1 MVQDLRTE
9 PNRTEPNRTEPN
21 RTEPNRTEPNRTEP
35 NRTEPN
41 RTEPNRT
48 EPNRTEPNRTEPNR
62 TEPNR
67 TESILLSHFSWGV
80 THGGRGGGDDPR
92 RRRGAGSRPFP
103 AARLAATVL
112 VLGLLLLGSTP
123 AQAQTARILVSNA
136 AQGDDSN
143 VSLGGDDHAQLFST
157 GANTGTTTGWVMT
170 SLEVIAENANDF
182 DVDICEAHATTEFPT
197 ATCTTLRRPGSF
209 AIGRLE
215 FTHPNLLLDA
225 SANYLVVFKQDDTGS
240 VTLDSTTSNGE
251 DGTGLTDWSI
261 KDKFDLRSSGA
272 WTHKSGTDEAIQI
285 TINGHETPANQEASG
300 QPEIRAS
307 AEGAPY
313 LFAETT
319 GIRDA
324 NGLPHKTAGVAN
336 AAIGT
341 GASGRVEFVYSYQWI
356 RVDGMTETNV
366 GTDSDVYHLVDA
378 DYGTLIEVDVSFTD
392 RHGYAETVTSDPF
405 RPVRG
410 AADPLLIPT
419 TLVGNTGQSNTA
431 DASITEQYAQGFTL
445 GVHGQGYELSSVSIE
460 LAAVPTDLTI
470 SLWIADHADKDS
482 TLESKLY
489 DFKNPAPFA
498 VGANEFTAPPG
509 VLLHQNIQYAIVLS
523 GFTSLSIKE
532 TTSDAED
539 AGGEPGAELKDTA
552 RVRDLG
558 ETGRWGTKLG
568 GIASSAVDRETGTT
582 PNTETPVLR
591 LDVAGSQRSSGILA
605 STYGQ
610 TASGDQE
617 IISLGDRC
625 CMRVDV
631 GAADR
636 YLIRGVSW
644 NADDTTSYGGGVTNP
659 YELRDGSPTGDKLF
673 GLFITRN
680 IAGVPEWSAPHG
692 ATVAGGSDNTYFFS
706 IDFDA
711 FDHIGS
717 GTRRGHVLTRAHGTQ
732 SNLYDTPFAPGMRFA
747 EGGDVDIP
755 QFLAAILG
763 EPLHAL
769 VQNLGQTD
777 NSFLQLSGGNAKVL
791 SQGFTTGP
799 DARGYA
805 LQGIGFNIEGSDNSN
820 SIAQVPDDAASV
832 SVAVYSADADGK
844 PDAKLFD
851 LVSPTEYA
859 PASLSFFEAPAG
871 TTLAANTSYVL
882 VWTRL
887 GGTWHRLQRTSSAS
901 EDAGALT
908 GFSIANSSYR
918 GADLANLSV
927 VSGSNVPE
935 IAVYTDRDLSP
946 PERVTAF
953 DLHSDNSDPKGI
965 WGNDDTFWVANDG
978 SGATDKL
985 YAYNRSDGA
994 RDSSSDFD
1002 NLNGA
1007 SNNDVR
1013 GICSDGTTMFV
1024 ADSADNKVYAYKMSD
1039 TTADSTKDVSLDS
1052 DNDSAHALSCDRTH
1066 LWVADD
1072 TNDHNTSKIFVY
1084 LRSDGSHASTLD
1096 IPAGTLSPST
1106 TDGSINNHRPSG
1118 MWSTGTTLFIADHVD
1133 DKIYAYTLSD
1143 RTRDDDKNLDLDA
1156 ANTDP
1161 EGLWFDG
1168 RVLWVVD
1175 DADDT
1180 LYVYD
1185 LPGAQ
1190 PDNSPASGDPTVTG
1204 TLSQGQTLTAD
1215 VSGITDATDG
1225 LDNVFYHYQWIRDDG
1240 TDVTE
1245 LDGETGPT
1253 YTTTADDAG
1262 NNIRVRVV
1270 FNDDLGN
1277 PEYPR
1282 YSPQVTVVQASNTA
1296 PVFTDTAPVTRSV
1309 AENTVAGQNIGTPVA
1324 ATDSDTT
1331 DSLTYSLGGTDVASF
1346 DIDTTDGQLQ
1356 TDAALDYETKDSY
1369 EVEVS
1374 VTDATAT
1381 VSITVTISV
1390 TDVNEQPAT
1399 PAAPT
1404 VARTAGTTNSLT
1416 VSWTAPGLNGGPAL
1430 TGYNLQYRTG
1440 GGSWTTVT
1448 PSGTGT
1454 TATIGSLSAGTAY
1467 EVQVQALNGET
1478 PSAWSPSGTGTT
1490 IAAPTIVPVPATTV
1504 PNAWGLI
1511 PSGLSTGDQFR
1522 LLFIPSTG
1530 IDATSAAIADYNT
1543 HVQDAAAAATAH
1555 ADIQAHSATFRV
1567 VASTEAVDARDNTG
1581 TTGTGVAIYWLDG
1594 AKVADDNADFYDGSW
1609 DEEATGRRET
1619 GLTVSLSNTW
1629 EIWTGSTAD
1638 GTESVVSGT
1647 SHALG
1652 NTGSDPVRVGHPNHA
1667 THGPLSGDMAALTD
1681 NKAVYALSGVF
1692 VVDAPAGT
1700 NSAPVFTDTPPV
1712 TRSVAENSAVGTNVG
1727 TPVAATDTNTSD
1739 TLTYSLGGTDAAS
1752 FDIVTTDG
1760 QLQTKAGVTYDYET
1774 KSSYSVDVSVTD
1786 DTATASVTV
1795 IITVTD
1801 VAEQPDTPAA
1811 PTVAATANTTTSLD
1825 VSWTVPGRNG
1835 GPALTGYT
1843 LQYRT
1848 GSGSW
1853 TPVTHSGTGTTATL
1867 TGLTAGT
1874 AYEVQVQALNGE
1886 TPSAWSP
1893 AGTGTTAGAVPP
1905 PVTTVPH
1912 NWGLIP
1918 SGLGSGTRFRLLFA
1932 TSTTRDAS
1940 STAIAAYNTF
1950 VQGRAAAGHT
1960 AIQAYSTHFR
1970 VVGSTAAVDAHDNT
1984 ATTGT
1989 GVAIYWLGGNKVADN
2004 YADFY
2009 DGSWDDETNATDE
2022 SGSARALSADAD
2034 WPFTGSNNDGTAASS
2049 DELGSST
2056 VRVGKPATPG
2066 NGPLLSNTA
2075 PANTDTRPFYALS
2088 QVFTV
2093 GSPPSGGG
2101 SSGGRG
2107 GGSGGGGGG
2116 GGPTC
2121 AADIHGNSAAQA
2133 TDIALATET
2142 AGALCPA
2149 ADVDYFTVTAPGQ
2162 GLLFVETTGG
2172 VSLRGTLWQAGA
2184 QLASGPTGSSG
2195 QDGRLGA
2202 LVAAGDVVVAVASHG
2217 GATGAYDLVLTF
2229 VRGVLENPGAASFQ
2243 SGVGVLSG
2251 WVCDADLVEIAIA
2264 ALPAQVAG
2272 YGTERLDTAG
2282 VCGDTDNGFGLL
2294 FNWNRLADGEHPVVA
2309 YVDGVE
2315 LAQAT
2320 VTVTTLGEEFLRG
2333 AVGECVVEDFPRG
2346 GATVRL
2352 AWQQNSQNFVIAEGS
2367 PPVGGNTGSTAAVEG
2382 VLENPGPN
2390 SFQSGVGVLSGWV
2403 CAADTVEIALGD
2415 FALQP
2420 AAYGTERLDTAG
2432 VCGDTDNGFG
2442 LLFNWNRLGD
2452 GEHEVVAYVDE
2463 AELGRATVRVT
2474 TLGAEFV
2481 RGAEGACVVE
2491 DFPLDGQTVLLEWQ
2505 QNSQNFVITEVD

>member
-1 MVQDLRTE
+1 MAIQRKWSKTC
-9 PNRTEPNRTEPN
+9 
-21 RTEPNRTEPNRTEP
+21 
-35 NRTEPN
+35 
-41 RTEPNRT
+41 
-48 EPNRTEPNRTEPNR
+48 EPNRTEPNR

-136 AQGDDSN
+136 AQGGDDN
-143 VSLGGDDHAQLFST
+143 VSLGGNDHAQLFST
-157 GANTGTTTGWVMT
+157 GANTGTTTGWVLT
-170 SLEVIAENANDF
+170 SLVVIAENAEDF
-182 DVDICEAHATTEFPT
+182 DVDICEADATDQFPT

-215 FTHPNLLLDA
+215 FTHPNLLLNA
-225 SANYLVVFKQDDTGS
+225 SANYLAVFKQDDTGD
-240 VTLDSTTSNGE
+240 VLLDSTTNNGE
-251 DGTGLTDWSI
+251 DATGLSGWSI
-261 KDKFDLRSSGA
+261 KDKFDFRSSGT

-285 TINGHETPANQEASG
+285 TVKGYETPANEDATG

-319 GIRDA
+319 DIRDA

-341 GASGRVEFVYSYQWI
+341 GASGRVEFVYTYQWI

-392 RHGYAETVTSDPF
+392 QHGYAETVTSDPF

-419 TLVGNTGQSNTA
+419 TLVGNIGQSNTA
-431 DASITEQYAQGFTL
+431 DATITKQYAMGFTL

-460 LAAVPTDLTI
+460 LAAVPTDLTV

-552 RVRDLG
+552 RVRDLA

-644 NADDTTSYGGGVTNP
+644 NADDTTSLAGGVTNP

-680 IAGVPEWSAPHG
+680 IAGVPEWSAPQG

-706 IDFDA
+706 VDFTA

-717 GTRRGHVLTRAHGTQ
+717 GTRRGHVLTRVFGTQ

-777 NSFLQLSGGNAKVL
+777 HAVHVTIGGLHKVA

-805 LQGIGFNIEGSDNSN
+805 LQGIGVNIKGSGGN
-820 SIAQVPDDAASV
+820 VPDGPNSV

-844 PDAKLFD
+844 PDTKQFD
-851 LVSPTEYA
+851 LLSPTDYA
-859 PASLSFFEAPAG
+859 PDSLSFFEAPAG
-871 TTLAANTSYVL
+871 TTLAANTSYVV
-882 VWTRL
+882 VWSHL
-887 GGTWHRLQRTSSAS
+887 NGTQHRLQKTAS
-901 EDAGALT
+901 NAEDSGALT
-908 GFSIANSSYR
+908 GFSVADSYYE
-918 GADLANLSV
+918 GTNLS
-927 VSGSNVPE
+927 SLSASTDSLE
-935 IAVYTDRDLSP
+935 IAVYTGRDLSP
-946 PERVTAF
+946 PKRVSSF
-953 DLHSDNSDPKGI
+953 DLDSDNSDPKGI

-985 YAYNRSDGA
+985 YAYHRSDGS

-1007 SNNDVR
+1007 GNNDVR

-1052 DNDSAHALSCDRTH
+1052 NNTSAHGLSCDSTH

-1084 LRSDGSHASTLD
+1084 EKDGTHASSLD
-1096 IPAGTLSPST
+1096 IPAGTLSPSNN
-1106 TDGSINNHRPSG
+1106 DGSINNHRPSG

-1143 RTRDDDKNLDLDA
+1143 RTRDDDNNLDLDA

-1190 PDNSPASGDPTVTG
+1190 PDNEPADGDPTVTG
-1204 TLSQGQTLTAD
+1204 TLAQGQTLTAD

-1225 LDNVFYHYQWIRDDG
+1225 LDNVYYHYQWIRDDG

-1270 FNDDLGN
+1270 FNDDLHN

-1282 YSPQVTVVQASNTA
+1282 YSPQVTVQAVTAPEVSAVALTSNPGLDNTYSIGNTVSATVTFDNAVDITGTPQLELDFDGSAKAAGCATGTNTTTMVCSYTVVEGDVAPDGVAIAANTLSGGTITATGSTTAADLDHSAVAIAAGHKVDGIRPTLVTTGSDAPTTSTDGTKIILTFSENVSSPLRARIIIKSGTTTLTNTA
-1296 PVFTDTAPVTRSV
+1296 ATA
-1309 AENTVAGQNIGTPVA
+1309 AG
-1324 ATDSDTT
+1324 
-1331 DSLTYSLGGTDVASF
+1331 
-1346 DIDTTDGQLQ
+1346 
-1356 TDAALDYETKDSY
+1356 TK
-1369 EVEVS
+1369 VEV
-1374 VTDATAT
+1374 TLTTALTAT
-1381 VSITVTISV
+1381 S
-1390 TDVNEQPAT
+1390 A
-1399 PAAPT
+1399 
-1404 VARTAGTTNSLT
+1404 SLT
-1416 VSWTAPGLNGGPAL
+1416 VE
-1430 TGYNLQYRTG
+1430 
-1440 GGSWTTVT
+1440 
-1448 PSGTGT
+1448 
-1454 TATIGSLSAGTAY
+1454 LSAGAVEDTPGSNGNL
-1467 EVQVQALNGET
+1467 ALAAT
-1478 PSAWSPSGTGTT
+1478 PVTNA
-1490 IAAPTIVPVPATTV
+1490 VPVPPTTV
-1504 PNAWGLI
+1504 PNAYGLI
-1511 PSGLSTGDQFR
+1511 PSGLSTGDEFR
-1522 LLFIPSTG
+1522 LLFLPSTG
-1530 IDATSAAIADYNT
+1530 IDATSDDIADYNT

-1581 TTGTGVAIYWLDG
+1581 TTGTGVPIYWLGG

-1609 DEEATGRRET
+1609 DNETEGRRET
-1619 GLTVSLSNTW
+1619 GVVVTLSSTW
-1629 EIWTGSTAD
+1629 KVWTGSAPD

-1652 NTGSDPVRVGHPNHA
+1652 NTGSDPVRVGRPDDA
-1667 THGPLSGDMAALTD
+1667 THGPLSGDTADEAD
-1681 NKAVYALSGVF
+1681 SNAVYALSGVF
-1692 VVDAPAGT
+1692 VVGAAVVV
-1700 NSAPVFTDTPPV
+1700 NSAPVFTDTGTV

-1727 TPVAATDTNTSD
+1727 TPVAATDTDVGD
-1739 TLTYSLGGTDAAS
+1739 TLTYSLGGTDAGS
-1752 FDIVTTDG
+1752 FTIVTSSG
-1760 QLQTKAGVTYDYET
+1760 QLQTKAGVTYDHET
-1774 KSSYSVDVSVTD
+1774 KSSYSVIVSVTD
-1786 DTATASVTV
+1786 DTETVTLAV
-1795 IITVTD
+1795 TITVTD
-1801 VAEQPDTPAA
+1801 VAEQPARPAA
-1811 PTVAATANTTTSLD
+1811 PTVLPTAGTTDSLD
-1825 VSWTVPGRNG
+1825 VSWTAPGRNG
-1835 GPALTGYT
+1835 GPALTGYA

-1853 TPVTHSGTGTTATL
+1853 TPVSPSGTGTTATL
-1867 TGLTAGT
+1867 GSLTAGT
-1874 AYEVQVQALNGE
+1874 AYQVQVQALNGE

-1893 AGTGTTAGAVPP
+1893 SGTGSTAAAGAVPP

-1932 TSTTRDAS
+1932 TSTTRDATA
-1940 STAIAAYNTF
+1940 TAIAAYNTF

-1960 AIQAYSTHFR
+1960 AIRAYSTHFR
-1970 VVGSTAAVDAHDNT
+1970 VVGSTAAVAARDNT

-1989 GVAIYWLGGNKVADN
+1989 GVPIYWLGGNKVADN

-2034 WPFTGSNNDGTAASS
+2034 WPFTGSNDDGTAASS

-2172 VSLRGTLWQAGA
+2172 VSLRGTLWQDGA
-2184 QLASGPTGSSG
+2184 QLAAGPTGSSG

-2217 GATGAYDLVLTF
+2217 GATGAYALVLTF

-2333 AVGECVVEDFPRG
+2333 AEGECVVEDFPRG

-2367 PPVGGNTGSTAAVEG
+2367 PPVGGNTGRTAAVEG

-2403 CAADTVEIALGD
+2403 CDADTVEIALGD
-2415 FALQP
+2415 FAPQL

-2463 AELGRATVRVT
+2463 AELGRAVVRVT

-2481 RGAEGACVVE
+2481 RGVEGECVVE
-2491 DFPLDGQTVLLEWQ
+2491 DFPLEGQTVLLEWQ
-2505 QNSQNFVITEVD
+2505 QNSQNFVITDVD